1 MCKTQCRMRALPLAL
16 LLGAAVLARSAN
28 NAKAVFSPPDCQA
41 NNLAL
46 NIGLAPGQNGFVT
59 NGQSVTFIVSLLN
72 PFNSFSG
79 KSCDALGMTVT
90 FNCPDGN
97 GGCATTT
104 QTLTNNAALNP
115 PPGAADPPAQ
125 LLVGTITCVIPAVT
139 TTNVLKACTDI
150 TIGSS
155 HNGPVSDGSFTRH
168 SEQPLTLRT
177 PAICVTKTCD
187 SAVLNAAG
195 QVVISFSGT

>member
-1 MCKTQCRMRALPLAL
+1 MYKSTCSLGTGRFALLFGLAILALPAL
-16 LLGAAVLARSAN
+16 KL
-28 NAKAVFSPPDCQA
+28 NASFTPLDCQA
-41 NNLAL
+41 NNLEL
-46 NIGLAPGQNGFVT
+46 NIGLAPGQNGVVT
-59 NGQSVTFIVSLLN
+59 NGQSFTFIVSLFN
-72 PFNSFSG
+72 PYSSVSG
-79 KSCDALGMTVT
+79 KSCDAFGMTVT